1 MDADVLIIGHGRTEV
16 EIFDV
21 EGHIPRAFVGV
32 GDCTVNVDFCVE
44 SGNGWRAWVAWVIES
59 VASSSETYAVCF
71 GFLRSNTT
79 HEIGV
84 SHFSIFRNVD
94 FGDGEHGTSA
104 RDALVG
110 RASYADAVWEKAP
123 KLVSCTAS
131 PSSGVFSL

>member
-1 MDADVLIIGHGRTEV
+1 ME
-16 EIFDV
+16 
-21 EGHIPRAFVGV
+21 
-32 GDCTVNVDFCVE
+32 FCIE
-44 SGNGWRAWVAWVIES
+44 CRNGWRARVAWVIES